1 MSRRIRPALS
11 YLSHGPVIAGRE
23 HRSGED
29 WNIASRLALT
39 MRGGRLLERLPRLT
53 VYSAA
58 ELLLLVLLAV
68 QGARLIWIL
77 AAPPGP
83 VGDWKASSGLL
94 PASSN
99 VLAGFDPFFRLSA
112 GGPVVVT
119 SLNLRL
125 HGVREDRATGRGS
138 AIIALPD
145 GRQMSFAVGEEIM
158 PGVILTAVGF
168 DNVTISR
175 SGTAEQIFLDQSE
188 PAAVA
193 GGSSTTPVP
202 PGAPQVVTP
211 QMAPAAGAAI
221 NFQPRIAGSGI
232 NGVIVS
238 PGADGGQALR
248 AAGLLPGD
256 VIVSVNGQRITSLDQ
271 ARSMV
276 TGGEV
281 NVMVDRGGRA
291 VALRVRLNQ

>member
-1 MSRRIRPALS
+1 M
-11 YLSHGPVIAGRE
+11 
-23 HRSGED
+23 
-29 WNIASRLALT
+29 T
-39 MRGGRLLERLPRLT
+39 TRGGRLLERLPRLT

-68 QGARLIWIL
+68 QGARLIWTL
-77 AAPPGP
+77 LTPLEP
-83 VGDWKASSGLL
+83 VGDWKASSALAL
-94 PASSN
+94 PASSG

-119 SLNLRL
+119 SLNLTL

-158 PGVILTAVGF
+158 PGVVLTGVGF

-175 SGTAEQIFLDQSE
+175 AGTAEQLFLDQSE
-188 PAAVA
+188 PAPVA
-193 GGSSTTPVP
+193 GGAAAAPV
-202 PGAPQVVTP
+202 PGAPAVVTP
-211 QMAPAAGAAI
+211 AGPFAGAAM

-232 NGVIVS
+232 NGIIVT
-238 PGADGGQALR
+238 PGADGGQAFR
-248 AAGLLPGD
+248 AAGFQPGD

-271 ARSMV
+271 ARSAAAG
-276 TGGEV
+276 TNGEV

>member
-1 MSRRIRPALS
+1 M
-11 YLSHGPVIAGRE
+11 
-23 HRSGED
+23 D
-29 WNIASRLALT
+29 IASRLALT
-39 MRGGRLLERLPRLT
+39 TRGGRLLERLPRLT
-53 VYSAA
+53 AFSAA

-68 QGARLIWIL
+68 QGARLIWLI
-77 AAPPGP
+77 AAPLGP
-83 VGDWKASSGLL
+83 VGDWKASAALAM
-94 PASSN
+94 PASSS
-99 VLAGFDPFFRLSA
+99 VLSAFDPFFRLSA

-158 PGVILTAVGF
+158 PGVTLTAVGF

-193 GGSSTTPVP
+193 GGSATAPMP

-221 NFQPRIAGSGI
+221 NFQPRIAGSGV
-232 NGVIVS
+232 NGIIVS
-238 PGADGGQALR
+238 PGADGGEALR

>member
-1 MSRRIRPALS
+1 M
-11 YLSHGPVIAGRE
+11 
-23 HRSGED
+23 
-29 WNIASRLALT
+29 T
-39 MRGGRLLERLPRLT
+39 TRGGRLLERLPRLT
-53 VYSAA
+53 AFSAA

-68 QGARLIWIL
+68 QGARLIWL
-77 AAPPGP
+77 VAAPLGP
-83 VGDWKASSGLL
+83 VGDWKSSSALAM

-99 VLAGFDPFFRLSA
+99 VLTGFDPFFRLSA

-158 PGVILTAVGF
+158 PGVTLTAVGF

-188 PAAVA
+188 PAPNAD
-193 GGSSTTPVP
+193 GTSTTPVP

-211 QMAPAAGAAI
+211 APAMGSAGGSPI

-271 ARSMV
+271 ARAIGQ